1 MILKKEIIDSMRKQP
16 DLNRD
21 EDYSLLQVAYKLR

>member
-1 MILKKEIIDSMRKQP
+1 MDSMRKQP

-21 EDYSLLQVAYKLR
+21 EDNSLLQVAYKVRKCG

>member
-1 MILKKEIIDSMRKQP
+1 MDSMRKQP

-21 EDYSLLQVAYKLR
+21 EENLVLQVAYKVRKCG